1 MKKIFSYFMISMCLL
16 GTSVVTSCGSDDDEP
31 DTLSKLPYEADAAVY
46 EITATNYDSD
56 IAYIELTTAGNYF
69 INHKSFAESKPLSIT
84 VNDVEFPLAFTS
96 NEPVTRARKKNFWY
110 GTYEKIS
117 DGNYKLKDENATLTI
132 QSAGNGLYNI
142 TLNDKTYE
150 AKKLDKRAT
159 FAKATDLCRSW
170 RLKKVKVEVV
180 ASGIIKTNISEEAS
194 NYADLMKKLAKNPD
208 IVFPT
213 VEDIEYVSFS
223 NTYMYI
229 VKTSSTIFHNF
240 WKWENNKLY
249 LNSNSE
255 IGYDV
260 TFEGSTMKFK
270 NSKSDDSASMTV
282 EYEFSET
289 LVK

>member
-31 DTLSKLPYEADAAVY
+31 ETLSKLPYEADAAVY
-46 EITATNYDSD
+46 EITNFDSD

-69 INHKSFAESKPLSIT
+69 INHKSYAESKPLSMF

-96 NEPVTRARKKNFWY
+96 NEPVTRAKKNNFWY
-110 GTYEKIS
+110 GTYEKNS
-117 DGNYKLKDENATLTI
+117 DGSYKLKDENATLKIT
-132 QSAGNGLYNI
+132 SAGNGLYNL

-150 AKKLDKRAT
+150 GKKLDKRAT
-159 FAKATDLCRSW
+159 FARATDLCRSW
-170 RLKKVKVEVV
+170 RLKKVKVEVD
-180 ASGIIKTNISEEAS
+180 ATGIITTHISEEAS
-194 NYADLMKKLAKNPD
+194 NYTDLMNKLAKNPA
-208 IVFPT
+208 IKFPT

-223 NTYMYI
+223 NTYMYV
-229 VKTSSTIFHNF
+229 VKTNSSIYHKF
-240 WKWENNKLY
+240 WKWDNNKLY
-249 LNSNSE
+249 LNNNE

-260 TFEGSTMKFK
+260 TFEGATMKFK

-282 EYEFSET
+282 EYEFTET

>member
-31 DTLSKLPYEADAAVY
+31 DTLSKLPYEAEAAVY
-46 EITATNYDSD
+46 EITNYDSN
-56 IAYIELTTAGNYF
+56 ISYIELTTAGNYY
-69 INHKSFAESKPLSIT
+69 IIHKSFAESKPLSIT
-84 VNDVEFPLAFTS
+84 VNDVELPLAFTS
-96 NEPVTRARKKNFWY
+96 NESVTRARKNNFWY
-110 GTYEKIS
+110 GTYEKNA
-117 DGNYKLKDENATLTI
+117 DGSFKLKDENATLTI
-132 QSAGNGLYNI
+132 QSAGSGLYNI

-150 AKKLDKRAT
+150 AKKLDRRAS
-159 FAKATDLCRSW
+159 FAKATDICRSW
-170 RLKKVKVEVV
+170 RLKKVKVEVI

-194 NYADLMKKLAKNPD
+194 NYTDLMNKLAKNPA
-208 IVFPT
+208 ITFPT
-213 VEDIEYVSFS
+213 VENIEYVSFS
-223 NTYMYI
+223 NTYMYV
-229 VKTSSTIFHNF
+229 VKTSSTIFYNF
-240 WKWENNKLY
+240 WKWDNNKLY